1 MINVVIVDDHPAMR
15 QGVSL
20 MLDAQDDIHIVGT
33 AANADT
39 GVAVVR
45 ELRPQVVL
53 MDLSMP
59 GRDGAS
65 ATSDILE
72 MDDSIAVVAL
82 TSFSDEERITDA
94 LDAGAVGYVLKG
106 VEPEELVDAV
116 RAAARGESPLHPK
129 AARIALTRRAAP
141 RGVRAAD
148 LTERERAVLLL
159 LLRGHTNAQIGRRL
173 GISER
178 TVKGHLTHAFD
189 RIGVAD
195 RTSAALWAQQHLAT
209 SA

>member
-15 QGVSL
+15 QGISL
-20 MLDAQDDIHIVGT
+20 MLDAQEDIRVVGT

-39 GVAVVR
+39 GESVVR
-45 ELRPQVVL
+45 ELCPDVVL

-65 ATSDILE
+65 ATSAIMA

-82 TSFSDEERITDA
+82 TSFSDEARIADV
-94 LDAGAVGYVLKG
+94 LDAGAIGYLLKG
-106 VEPEELVDAV
+106 AEPDELVGAV

-129 AARIALTRRAAP
+129 AARVALTRRAAP
-141 RGVRAAD
+141 RGPRADD

-159 LLRGHTNAQIGRRL
+159 LLRGHTNSQIGRRL

-189 RIGVAD
+189 RIGVSD
-195 RTSAALWAQQHLAT
+195 RTSAALWAQQHLVAGG
-209 SA
+209 

>member
-20 MLDAQDDIHIVGT
+20 MLDAQDDIHVVGT
-33 AANADT
+33 ASNADG
-39 GVAVVR
+39 GVALVR
-45 ELRPQVVL
+45 EQRPRVVL

-65 ATSDILE
+65 ATSDILA

-82 TSFSDEERITDA
+82 TSFSDEERVAAA
-94 LDAGAVGYVLKG
+94 LDAGAIGYLLKG
-106 VEPEELVDAV
+106 AEPDELVGAV

-129 AARIALTRRAAP
+129 AARVALSRRAARRGP
-141 RGVRAAD
+141 RAED
-148 LTERERAVLLL
+148 LTERERSVLLL

-195 RTSAALWAQQHLAT
+195 RTSAALWAQQNLA
-209 SA
+209 SHD